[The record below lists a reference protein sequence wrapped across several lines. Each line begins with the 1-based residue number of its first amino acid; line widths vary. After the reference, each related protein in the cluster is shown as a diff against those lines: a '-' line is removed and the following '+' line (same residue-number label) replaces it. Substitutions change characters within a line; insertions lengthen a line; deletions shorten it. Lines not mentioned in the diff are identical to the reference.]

1 VDDHRVL
8 TDSLIKFLQ
17 KEFEIAAIAHD
28 GRTMVEMARQ
38 YQPHLIVADIC
49 MPGLNG
55 IDAAR
60 IIKKELPFTKI
71 VFLTMHK
78 EVALVQEAFLAGAS
92 AFVLKISDIEELLSA
107 LRRAA
112 RGETY
117 ITSMLGG
124 DVISSLV
131 MGRCDESSRQTELTS
146 RQRQMLQLIAEG
158 KTMKGA
164 ATAIGISVRTAE
176 THKYEIMRKLGVK
189 TIAALVQHAVRMKVV

>member
-1 VDDHRVL
+1 
-8 TDSLIKFLQ
+8 
-17 KEFEIAAIAHD
+17 
-28 GRTMVEMARQ
+28 
-38 YQPHLIVADIC
+38 
-49 MPGLNG
+49 
-55 IDAAR
+55 
-60 IIKKELPFTKI
+60 
-71 VFLTMHK
+71 MHK

-117 ITSMLGG
+117 ITSMLAG
-124 DVISSLV
+124 DVISALV
-131 MGRCDESSRQTELTS
+131 MGRFDESSRQTELTS